1 MRPLANKTTVRL
13 LMAFELPESTLQDD
27 RLTFRASTMELWNAL
42 NSLASF
48 DIVSIDQQHRRVASS
63 LTRIA
68 YVVNKL
74 MLVSPTYPWKP
85 ASALSYG
92 LITKALC
99 RNGSHLQPSGHVDI
113 LRPSFLRHTPFGSGH
128 PERFKS
134 YSNDEHEQWT
144 GYDDICPSRCYPN
157 ALRPSS
163 LGAPS
168 QKLGQGKAKGDGRE

>member
-1 MRPLANKTTVRL
+1 MRPSTSKTTVQL

-48 DIVSIDQQHRRVASS
+48 DIVSIDRQYRRVASS

-74 MLVSPTYPWKP
+74 KLVSPYPWKP

-99 RNGSHLQPSGHVDI
+99 RPTFWQPSSAFWA
-113 LRPSFLRHTPFGSGH
+113 R
-128 PERFKS
+128 
-134 YSNDEHEQWT
+134 
-144 GYDDICPSRCYPN
+144 
-157 ALRPSS
+157 
-163 LGAPS
+163 
-168 QKLGQGKAKGDGRE
+168 